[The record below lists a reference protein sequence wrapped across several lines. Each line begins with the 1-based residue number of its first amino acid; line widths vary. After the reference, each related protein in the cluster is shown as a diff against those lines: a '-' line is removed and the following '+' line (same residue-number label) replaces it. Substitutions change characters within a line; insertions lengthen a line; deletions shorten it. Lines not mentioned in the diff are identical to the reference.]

1 MREGILTLDHRTML
15 SKQHVF
21 STSPLKIKI
30 RLISA
35 IELFNWCTAS
45 ERPMTSVAYR
55 RGIQRNRNRT
65 QDVSFKRRP
74 LPRSRPTKY
83 LQSCVSGEPTSFR
96 IFFSNFHFSKFF
108 YFFRFNFQFFN
119 FSIFTQVSIFGLSWD
134 SSEISATEQNLLRFG
149 IIFVDRLSAVAVVV
163 VVVAAA
169 AVVVV
174 VVIDLFVRQSK
185 VLLPD
190 WGLDNAMNLARAEFL
205 RETRAHEIRNQ
216 WKTLTKKSNQL
227 VVSLPEIKRTFYY
240 EQVCFLKAEK

>member
-1 MREGILTLDHRTML
+1 ML

-96 IFFSNFHFSKFF
+96 IFFPNFHFSKFF
-108 YFFRFNFQFFN
+108 LFHPIQFSIFQI
-119 FSIFTQVSIFGLSWD
+119 SIFTQVSIFGLSWD
-134 SSEISATEQNLLRFG
+134 FSEISATEQILLRFG

-163 VVVAAA
+163 VVVVVVAA

-174 VVIDLFVRQSK
+174 VVVVVAAAAVVVDLFVRQSK

-190 WGLDNAMNLARAEFL
+190 WGLDNAMNLARADFP

-216 WKTLTKKSNQL
+216 WKTLTNKSNKL

>member
-1 MREGILTLDHRTML
+1 ML

-96 IFFSNFHFSKFF
+96 NFFFELSLFQVFF
-108 YFFRFNFQFFN
+108 YFIRFNFQFFKFR
-119 FSIFTQVSIFGLSWD
+119 FSLKFRFSASLEIPPKFQQPSRSFFD
-134 SSEISATEQNLLRFG
+134 SESFLLIGF
-149 IIFVDRLSAVAVVV
+149 L
-163 VVVAAA
+163 
-169 AVVVV
+169 
-174 VVIDLFVRQSK
+174 LLLLLLL
-185 VLLPD
+185 LLPLLLLLLLLLIYLFD
-190 WGLDNAMNLARAEFL
+190 SP
-205 RETRAHEIRNQ
+205 
-216 WKTLTKKSNQL
+216 KCCCLTG
-227 VVSLPEIKRTFYY
+227 VSTMR
-240 EQVCFLKAEK
+240 